1 MRIDGINWGW
11 WNQQMEID
19 GIKDKIQY
27 HLISEFYWIKH
38 STIGSPKNYWIKYS
52 TLDFH
57 HNGELE
63 SEDTWATTTITI
75 LSPLS
80 VINALDYWGVTKCKI
95 HRVSKP

>member
-1 MRIDGINWGW
+1 MESIDVDGINRWGL
-11 WNQQMEID
+11 MESRR
-19 GIKDKIQY
+19 KIQY

-63 SEDTWATTTITI
+63 SEDT
-75 LSPLS
+75 
-80 VINALDYWGVTKCKI
+80 
-95 HRVSKP
+95 